1 MEARKLHRRKENT
14 MELILRP
21 ITPEINRK
29 KACNMLRPSVFTRNN
44 LFDDFF
50 NDDFFA
56 PTPARHANGGAAIM
70 HTDIRETDTDYI
82 IDMELPGFKK
92 EDVEAELK
100 DGYLTVRAEHNT
112 ENDEKN
118 KEGHYIRKERYYGN
132 FARSFYVGE
141 AVTQDDIKAAYKDG
155 ILTLDVPKKEKEE
168 KVEEKKLISI
178 EG

>member
-1 MEARKLHRRKENT
+1 
-14 MELILRP
+14 
-21 ITPEINRK
+21 
-29 KACNMLRPSVFTRNN
+29 
-44 LFDDFF
+44 
-50 NDDFFA
+50 
-56 PTPARHANGGAAIM
+56 M

-112 ENDEKN
+112 TNDEKD

-141 AVTQDDIKAAYKDG
+141 TVTQDDIKAAFKDG
-155 ILTLDVPKKEKEE
+155 ILTLDVPKKEPEP

>member
-1 MEARKLHRRKENT
+1 MELLITSVSPNRRRKANT
-14 MELILRP
+14 
-21 ITPEINRK
+21 
-29 KACNMLRPSVFTRNN
+29 MLRPAIFTHNNN

-56 PTPARHANGGAAIM
+56 PAPARHANGGAAIM
-70 HTDIRETDTDYI
+70 HTDIRETEDGYI

-92 EDVEAELK
+92 EEVEAELK
-100 DGYLTVRAEHNT
+100 DGYLTVRAEHKT
-112 ENDEKN
+112 ENEEKD

-141 AVTQDDIKAAYKDG
+141 AVTQEDIKAAFNDG
-155 ILTLDVPKKEKEE
+155 ILTMNVPKKEKEE

-178 EG
+178 E